1 MRSPQSSLSS
11 IPRLDSMKPLWD
23 FLPYSWLQT
32 VAAEPR
38 PCGFRE
44 RFPGRC
50 ELSALAVPPL
60 PSFCTTSLSARWLAP
75 WGGKQKQEGAAC
87 RGRNR
92 IPERVCSCSTQPS
105 AALGSPAPSG
115 EQSRAPRQFVAWHH
129 RKKRPGA
136 EEWFQFGLFAFPC
149 LCWTLQMQ
157 LAERCSCLLT
167 LSMLPESSFVNVAG
181 VWKPFSSVMM
191 RLCSV

>member
-1 MRSPQSSLSS
+1 MYLNGVLWQVCYAAELQGRKGSSVAGEDISSRNHQEASLVCRVLFVITQPVCKSQKTHHFWQMRSPQSSLSS
-11 IPRLDSMKPLWD
+11 IPRLDSMKPLQD

-115 EQSRAPRQFVAWHH
+115 EQSRAPRQFVA
-129 RKKRPGA
+129 
-136 EEWFQFGLFAFPC
+136 
-149 LCWTLQMQ
+149 
-157 LAERCSCLLT
+157 
-167 LSMLPESSFVNVAG
+167 
-181 VWKPFSSVMM
+181 
-191 RLCSV
+191 